1 MKKLHKRKSTIYTLL
16 TFIFIIIFW
25 YVSSLKSLPL
35 FVPNPLNVL
44 KNLIELTKNKYIFIH
59 LWYTFRRILIATCIS
74 GLTSLPIG
82 LLVYNSK
89 IAKATISPLINLF
102 RYVPVT
108 AFYPLLILWSG
119 IGEKMKIIFYFIATF
134 VYMMPSVVLSLEEIN
149 QDLIDTG
156 YTVGMSKLQTITMIQ
171 LPSVLPSIL
180 NSFIMM
186 FGIGW
191 TYCTVV
197 ESINARWGLGYLI
210 QQSSSRSRTDLV
222 FVGILSIMFISFIFD
237 NVAKWLIKKLF
248 KWKYVAERCD
258 D

>member
-1 MKKLHKRKSTIYTLL
+1 
-16 TFIFIIIFW
+16 
-25 YVSSLKSLPL
+25 L

-108 AFYPLLILWSG
+108 AFYPLLILWAG

-197 ESINARWGLGYLI
+197 ESINAKWGLGYLI

-222 FVGILSIMFISFIFD
+222 FMAIIVIMIISFVFD
-237 NVAKWLIKKLF
+237 NVAKWLIRKTF
-248 KWKYVAERCD
+248 KWKYTTERCD